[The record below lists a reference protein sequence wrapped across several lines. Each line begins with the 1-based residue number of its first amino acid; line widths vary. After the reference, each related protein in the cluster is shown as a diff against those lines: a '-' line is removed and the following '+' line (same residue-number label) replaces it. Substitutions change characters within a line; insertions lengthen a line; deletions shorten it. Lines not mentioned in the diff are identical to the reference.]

1 MAEVTLQAKRYS
13 QAVFEIARE
22 RNELDKWQG
31 DLQKLAHLA
40 QNPEFVS
47 VIDNPK
53 FSIEDKSKLLKSQVK
68 DIGQMALNLAYI
80 LIHQNK
86 FSLIT
91 AISEGYQELWN
102 EYRGIEKA
110 EVTTAVPLDE
120 GEKSK
125 LIERISAL
133 IGKKIVLSLKV
144 DPTIVGGII
153 VRVGGKIIDGSTKSQ
168 LAALRSE
175 LVSAGS

>member
-1 MAEVTLQAKRYS
+1 MAEETLQAKRYS

-22 RNELDKWQG
+22 RNELEKWQE
-31 DLQKLAHLA
+31 DLQQLTNLA

-53 FSIEDKSKLLKSQVK
+53 FSIEDKSALLKSQLK
-68 DIGQMALNLAYI
+68 DIGQMALNLTY
-80 LIHQNK
+80 LLTHRNK
-86 FSLIT
+86 FNLIT
-91 AISEGYQELWN
+91 AISTGYQELLD

-110 EVTTAVPLDE
+110 EITTAVPLDE
-120 GEKSK
+120 IEKSK

-133 IGKKIVLSLKV
+133 ISKKIVLSVKV
-144 DPTIVGGII
+144 DPNIVGGII

-168 LAALRSE
+168 LAALRNE
-175 LVSAGS
+175 LVSAG